1 MLVLTRKAGEDVVID
16 SKIRV
21 TIVAVSGHTVRLG
34 FEAPEE
40 VLIFRDELEN
50 QRHGLEMSPARCPR
64 SANRGNGCR

>member
-1 MLVLTRKAGEDVVID
+1 MLVLSRRAGEDVVID

-21 TIVAVSGHTVRLG
+21 TIVAINGQSVRLG

-50 QRHGLEMSPARCPR
+50 QRHGLEMSPAHCPR
-64 SANRGNGCR
+64 SAYRGNRCR